1 MNENKKVLDVDID
14 NLEYIGGDGVEYEV
28 YRDKTTGKEYEVDLI
43 LDRDW
48 ATLVEVKYNEGVK
61 EID

>member
-14 NLEYIGGDGVEYEV
+14 NLEFQGGDGVEYER

-43 LDRDW
+43 LERDW
-48 ATLVEVKYNEGVK
+48 STLVEVE
-61 EID
+61 

>member
-14 NLEYIGGDGVEYEV
+14 NLEYIDGDGVEYEV
-28 YRDKTTGKEYEVDLI
+28 YRDKTTGKKYEVDLI

-48 ATLVEVKYNEGVK
+48 ATLVEVK
-61 EID
+61 

>member
-14 NLEYIGGDGVEYEV
+14 NLEYIDGDGVEYEI
-28 YRDKTTGKEYEVDLI
+28 YQDKTTGKKYEVDLI

-48 ATLVEVKYNEGVK
+48 STLVEVK
-61 EID
+61 